1 MFNKKLLLVSLFIFA
16 LSFTLSAFAQEPDGL
31 RLVFKGK
38 AGDINEY
45 KVEMTG
51 NSTVAAKG
59 ESKSTDMNMNM
70 VIRQKIMNISEDG
83 TQDVSTTITNGQT
96 FMGGQ
101 PVELPN
107 VGTSLLMKI
116 TDRGKVLNVTGK
128 GPDDIDF
135 KQMQVE
141 FPAKKLKVGDSWTRR
156 LKATAKFP
164 VPMIAKYFI
173 KGFSKVKGY
182 DCVIIDSTIG
192 VDPNYV
198 NEEKMELAVD
208 ASGKLY
214 FAYKEGKMVKNEV
227 KTLMDL
233 TMKLETPEQPEPVKI
248 NMKMDLNMSMVIQ

>member
-1 MFNKKLLLVSLFIFA
+1 MFNKQLILISVLIFV
-16 LSFTLSAFAQEPDGL
+16 FTLSCTAFAQDDDAL

-38 AGDINEY
+38 AGDVNEY
-45 KVEMTG
+45 KVEMIG

-59 ESKSTDMNMNM
+59 EAKSTDMNMNM
-70 VIRQKIMNISEDG
+70 TIRQKIMNISADG
-83 TQDVSTTITNGQT
+83 TQDVSTTIINGKT
-96 FMGGQ
+96 FMGGE

-116 TDRGKVLNVTGK
+116 TERGKVLNVTGK
-128 GPDDIDF
+128 TPEDIDF

-141 FPAKKLKVGDSWTRR
+141 FPAKKMKIGDSWSRR

-182 DCVIIDSTIG
+182 DCVVIDSTIN

-198 NEEKMELAVD
+198 NEEKMELTVD

-214 FAYKEGKMVKNEV
+214 FAYKDGKMVKNEV

-233 TMKLETPEQPEPVKI
+233 TMKLETPDQPEPVKI
-248 NMKMDLNMSMVIQ
+248 NMKMDLNMSMVIK